1 MSGRGYLGEV
11 GLGLDRLANAA
22 LGGSADH
29 SISASIGA
37 QAAQGKWWAKK
48 LERLV
53 DWCFIV
59 FRRAP
64 DGHCRRQAVREALL
78 PG

>member
-11 GLGLDRLANAA
+11 GLSLDRFINAF

-37 QAAQGKWWAKK
+37 RAAAG
-48 LERLV
+48 
-53 DWCFIV
+53 D
-59 FRRAP
+59 RRAHIAETIIDWFFVVLRGAP
-64 DGHCRRQAVREALL
+64 WGHCLRQAQREGLI
-78 PG
+78 G